1 MTDHSIEI
9 PPPPAHADATPA
21 GGGHA
26 SVATYVKVAV
36 ILTLVTAMEFSAIY
50 IRQLTPILIPLLL
63 VMSAAKFALVVL
75 FFMHLRYDSR
85 ALSFI
90 FAGSLTVAVGIALA
104 LLALTGHFLHF
115 RR

>member
-1 MTDHSIEI
+1 MTDH
-9 PPPPAHADATPA
+9 P
-21 GGGHA
+21 GHA
-26 SVATYVKVAV
+26 SVSTYVKVAV

-75 FFMHLRYDSR
+75 FFMHLRYESR
-85 ALSFI
+85 ALSVV
-90 FAGSLTVAVGIALA
+90 FAGSLTIAAGIALA
-104 LLALTGHFLHF
+104 LMALMGPLLLF

>member
-1 MTDHSIEI
+1 MSGPST
-9 PPPPAHADATPA
+9 PPTPPPATEAAVR
-21 GGGHA
+21 GHA
-26 SVATYVKVAV
+26 SVAVYVKVAV
-36 ILTLVTAMEFSAIY
+36 ILTLITAMEFSAIY

-90 FAGSLTVAVGIALA
+90 FAGSLTIATAIVLA
-104 LLALTGHFLHF
+104 LMALMGQLLLF

>member
-1 MTDHSIEI
+1 MSE
-9 PPPPAHADATPA
+9 PPTSP
-21 GGGHA
+21 GEHA

-36 ILTLVTAMEFSAIY
+36 ILTLVTAMEFCAIY
-50 IRQLTPILIPLLL
+50 IRQLTPILIPLLV

-85 ALSFI
+85 VLSFI
-90 FAGSLTVAVGIALA
+90 FTGSLTIAVGIALV
-104 LLALTGHFLHF
+104 LMTLTGHFLVF